1 VTEVAN
7 HTIVDGRY
15 KILRR
20 IGSGGMADVYLAED
34 THLGREVA
42 LKVLHRRFAQDA
54 EFVERFRREAKAA
67 AGLQH
72 PNVVGVYDRGEHDGT
87 YYIAMEHLRGRTL
100 KDIVNEE
107 APLDQMRVIDLGMP
121 ILLAAGFAHKR
132 GVIHRDFK
140 PHNVIVDDQG
150 VPKVTD
156 FGIARAGASEM
167 TETGSIM
174 GTAQYLSPEQAQG
187 HAVTAASDLYS
198 IGVMLYEM
206 LTGKLPFGG
215 DSAVSIA
222 LKHLSEPPP
231 PMPGVE
237 PNLAGVVMGALAK
250 DPAARWQTAED
261 FAEALDAC
269 RPYVEAHSQEE
280 VSQDTAVF
288 APVPAPVVT
297 PAAAV
302 VEERRDEEDRPR
314 RWPAFALVLLVLAL
328 IGLMAYAFSRPEES
342 DVPKVTSLQL
352 SDARERLDR
361 SGFEKVAVERE
372 RSFAEVDR
380 VLRQDP
386 DPGEQA
392 SKDDTITLIV
402 SGGPGQVVVPSV
414 KNTRTEL
421 AIRELEKAELKV
433 TADPQASDSVKKGFA
448 IGTSP
453 RDGDRVERGS
463 RVRLFVSTGP
473 EQATMPDVV
482 GLTREA
488 AESRLDRESLEVRV
502 VREQSD
508 KPQDEVIAQ
517 SPAAGTK
524 LDKNERVTITI
535 SEGKPKVDV
544 PNLVGLTEADA
555 RRLLRG
561 DKLGITVRRRTTDN
575 EEEDGQVLD
584 QRPGAGVEVDEGR
597 SVIVIVGR
605 FEAPQAPVDPGATP
619 PASP

>member
-1 VTEVAN
+1 
-7 HTIVDGRY
+7 
-15 KILRR
+15 
-20 IGSGGMADVYLAED
+20 
-34 THLGREVA
+34 
-42 LKVLHRRFAQDA
+42 
-54 EFVERFRREAKAA
+54 
-67 AGLQH
+67 
-72 PNVVGVYDRGEHDGT
+72 
-87 YYIAMEHLRGRTL
+87 
-100 KDIVNEE
+100 
-107 APLDQMRVIDLGMP
+107 
-121 ILLAAGFAHKR
+121 
-132 GVIHRDFK
+132 
-140 PHNVIVDDQG
+140 
-150 VPKVTD
+150 
-156 FGIARAGASEM
+156 
-167 TETGSIM
+167 
-174 GTAQYLSPEQAQG
+174 
-187 HAVTAASDLYS
+187 
-198 IGVMLYEM
+198 
-206 LTGKLPFGG
+206 
-215 DSAVSIA
+215 
-222 LKHLSEPPP
+222 
-231 PMPGVE
+231 
-237 PNLAGVVMGALAK
+237 
-250 DPAARWQTAED
+250 
-261 FAEALDAC
+261 
-269 RPYVEAHSQEE
+269 
-280 VSQDTAVF
+280 
-288 APVPAPVVT
+288 
-297 PAAAV
+297 
-302 VEERRDEEDRPR
+302 
-314 RWPAFALVLLVLAL
+314 
-328 IGLMAYAFSRPEES
+328 MAYAFSRPEES

-482 GLTREA
+482 GLTRDA
-488 AESRLDRESLEVRV
+488 AETRLTREGLEVRV

-508 KPQDEVIAQ
+508 KPEDEVIAQ
-517 SPAAGTK
+517 SPDAGTK
-524 LDKNERVTITI
+524 LDKDARVTITI
-535 SEGKPKVDV
+535 SEAKKKVDV
-544 PNLVGLTEADA
+544 PNLVGLPEEDA
-555 RRLLRG
+555 RRLLRAE
-561 DKLGITVRRRTTDN
+561 KLGITVRRRSTDN

-605 FEAPQAPVDPGATP
+605 FEAPQTPVDPGATP